1 MATNKRS
8 YPQQTVKRLYA
19 LSGNQCAF
27 PGCTA
32 TLVNSENAS
41 NSHICHIE
49 AANESGPRFN
59 SALTVEQ
66 RNDYTNLILL
76 CPSHHAVVDAHPEE
90 YSVERLKE
98 MKQSHER
105 AMVAHRQGLQPS
117 MLLLVVNALASLD
130 FSQVEPKIIT
140 VAFSPADKIRYNELK
155 AMVPLIEDYKVYHA
169 KINAL
174 YDELDAAGSIKKA
187 RVLDAVRAVYLRV
200 KGRHVLGYSD
210 QALEIVRK
218 NSDTIFNEVFE
229 ELYNGIES
237 TSEWK
242 EDLEFGLRIVLVDA
256 FIRCKI
262 MEEPR

>member
-1 MATNKRS
+1 VIS
-8 YPQQTVKRLYA
+8 YTRPT
-19 LSGNQCAF
+19 
-27 PGCTA
+27 
-32 TLVNSENAS
+32 E
-41 NSHICHIE
+41 I
-49 AANESGPRFN
+49 
-59 SALTVEQ
+59 
-66 RNDYTNLILL
+66 
-76 CPSHHAVVDAHPEE
+76 
-90 YSVERLKE
+90 
-98 MKQSHER
+98 
-105 AMVAHRQGLQPS
+105 HRQ
-117 MLLLVVNALASLD
+117 LLFGQDWTISED
-130 FSQVEPKIIT
+130 F
-140 VAFSPADKIRYNELK
+140 
-155 AMVPLIEDYKVYHA
+155 KVYHA

-174 YDELDAAGSIKKA
+174 YDELDAAGSIKKT